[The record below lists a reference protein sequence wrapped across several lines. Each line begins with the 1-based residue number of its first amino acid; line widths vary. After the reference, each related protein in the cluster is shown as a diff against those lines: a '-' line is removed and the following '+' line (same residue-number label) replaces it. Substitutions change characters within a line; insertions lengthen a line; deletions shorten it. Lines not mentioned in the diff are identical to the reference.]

1 MTATTIPPPARLE
14 PLLLALLALL
24 SAFTPL
30 SIDMYLPALPVIAAD
45 LRGTAGDIQLTLS
58 AFLIAFGFGQI
69 FYGPA
74 GDRFGRRPVILTG
87 LAAYILASV
96 GCAFAAEAGQLVL
109 LRLLQGLAACGGVVL
124 ARTMVRDLAEKDQAA
139 RAMSL
144 MHACS
149 SIAPMLAPLI
159 GGQVLWFFGWRA
171 IFWVLAGIGVVAW
184 TATWRRLPET
194 LRPEYRQPLHLGS
207 VLKRYGE
214 LVRHRA
220 FMGYALTGAFQFGA
234 LFSFLSGSPFVFIE
248 RYGIE
253 PRAYGLIF
261 GAQVMFLTL
270 GSLTNARFVPR
281 VGAQRM
287 LRAVVI
293 VPAIVGPTVLVM
305 GLVEARTGAIG
316 LWPFLPLFVLQI
328 ASNSF
333 VGANAMAMALQRYPH
348 MAGTASSLMG
358 VDAVRD
364 WRPVRRDRR
373 PGLRRHHRADD
384 CCDGR
389 GGPALLPQQSPDR
402 RPSALASGQR
412 GCAGAGFLE
421 AHRVAEPDRDGTQ
434 GESAEDQERRRIAH
448 ALARSSRRSRG

>member
-1 MTATTIPPPARLE
+1 MPATATHPTLT
-14 PLLLALLALL
+14 PLLLVLLALL
-24 SAFTPL
+24 SSFTPL
-30 SIDMYLPALPVIAAD
+30 SIDMYLPALPVIATD
-45 LRGTAGDIQLTLS
+45 LRGSAGDIQLTLS
-58 AFLIAFGFGQI
+58 AFLLAFGFGQI

-87 LAAYILASV
+87 LAIYIAVSI
-96 GCAFAAEAGQLVL
+96 GCAFAAAAGHLVA
-109 LRLLQGLAACGGVVL
+109 LRVLQGLAACGGVVL

-159 GGQVLWFFGWRA
+159 GGQILWFLGWRA
-171 IFWVLAGIGVVAW
+171 IFWALALIGVVAW
-184 TATWRRLPET
+184 TAAYLRLPET
-194 LRPEYRQPLHLGS
+194 LRSEYRQPLHIGS
-207 VLKRYGE
+207 VLKRYGV

-248 RYGIE
+248 RYGVE
-253 PRAYGLIF
+253 PRYYGLIF
-261 GAQVMFLTL
+261 AAQVMFLTA
-270 GSLTNARFVPR
+270 GSLLNARYVPR

-287 LRAVVI
+287 LRNAVVM
-293 VPAIVGPTVLVM
+293 PAIVGPTLLVM
-305 GLVEARTGAIG
+305 GLVEAHTGAIG

-358 VDAVRD
+358 VLQFGTGALFGAIVGQAFDNTIVPMTMAM
-364 WRPVRRDRR
+364 
-373 PGLRRHHRADD
+373 GIAGILCFASNRALVTT
-384 CCDGR
+384 R
-389 GGPALLPQQSPDR
+389 G
-402 RPSALASGQR
+402 
-412 GCAGAGFLE
+412 
-421 AHRVAEPDRDGTQ
+421 
-434 GESAEDQERRRIAH
+434 
-448 ALARSSRRSRG
+448 

>member
-1 MTATTIPPPARLE
+1 
-14 PLLLALLALL
+14 
-24 SAFTPL
+24 
-30 SIDMYLPALPVIAAD
+30 VIATA
-45 LRGTAGDIQLTLS
+45 LHGTAGDIQLTLS

-74 GDRFGRRPVILTG
+74 GDRFGRRPVILSG
-87 LAAYILASV
+87 LAAYVVASI
-96 GCAFAAEAGQLVL
+96 GCAFAAEAGHLVL

-184 TATWRRLPET
+184 TAAWLRLPET

-207 VLKRYGE
+207 VLTRYGQ

-253 PRAYGLIF
+253 PRVFGLIF
-261 GAQVMFLTL
+261 GAQVMFLTAA
-270 GSLTNARFVPR
+270 SLTNARFVPR
-281 VGAQRM
+281 VGARRM
-287 LRAVVI
+287 LHAAVI
-293 VPAIVGPTVLVM
+293 VPAVVGPTVLAM
-305 GLVEARTGAIG
+305 GLVEARTAAIG

-333 VGANAMAMALQRYPH
+333 IGANAMAMALQRYPH

-358 VDAVRD
+358 VLQFGLGATFGAV
-364 WRPVRRDRR
+364 V
-373 PGLRRHHRADD
+373 
-384 CCDGR
+384 
-389 GGPALLPQQSPDR
+389 
-402 RPSALASGQR
+402 GQ
-412 GCAGAGFLE
+412 AF
-421 AHRVAEPDRDGTQ
+421 DGTIMPMTAAM
-434 GESAEDQERRRIAH
+434 GIAGI
-448 ALARSSRRSRG
+448 ACFLANRLLVGRE

>member
-1 MTATTIPPPARLE
+1 MSATVTRPTLK

-30 SIDMYLPALPVIAAD
+30 SIDMYLPAMPVIAAD

-87 LAAYILASV
+87 LATYVVASI
-96 GCAFAAEAGQLVL
+96 GCAFAAAAGQLVV

-159 GGQVLWFFGWRA
+159 GGQVLWFLGWRA
-171 IFWVLAGIGVVAW
+171 IFWVLAGIGVLAW
-184 TATWRRLPET
+184 LATWWRLPET

-253 PRAYGLIF
+253 PRVFGVIF
-261 GAQVMFLTL
+261 GAQVVFLTM
-270 GSLTNARFVPR
+270 GSLLNARFVPR

-287 LRAVVI
+287 LRTAVI
-293 VPAIVGPTVLVM
+293 VPAIAGPALLAM

-328 ASNSF
+328 AANSF

-358 VDAVRD
+358 VMQFGIGALFGALVGQAFDGTIVPMTSAMGVAGLLCFLSNRLL
-364 WRPVRRDRR
+364 V
-373 PGLRRHHRADD
+373 GLRR
-384 CCDGR
+384 
-389 GGPALLPQQSPDR
+389 
-402 RPSALASGQR
+402 
-412 GCAGAGFLE
+412 
-421 AHRVAEPDRDGTQ
+421 
-434 GESAEDQERRRIAH
+434 
-448 ALARSSRRSRG
+448 